1 MVTAFPAPIDFEA
14 DGKQFGHITIPHS
27 RHDSAWGS
35 ILIPILCVK
44 NGTGPTVLLTGGNHG
59 DEYEGPV
66 ALMKLA
72 RTLEP
77 GRVQGRVI
85 VVPALN
91 VPAVLANRR
100 TSPID
105 GGNLNRLFPGDP
117 RGSPTQR
124 IAHYV
129 QTELLPRADVVVDLH
144 SGGSSLDF
152 VPTVVM
158 HALPNPDM
166 HARTLAA
173 LQAFGAPIGLV
184 LEELDA
190 QGMMDSAAEDM
201 GKLFL
206 STELGGGAT
215 LTPERVAIAERGVA
229 NLLAHFGLVEGPAAE
244 PAPATRVM
252 CVPDTSWYVL
262 SRADGIFEPLVDL
275 GAAVTVGQVLAQVHD
290 PADPLGDPAPHHAGQ
305 SGTVVAKRAMARCTL
320 GDSLFVLA
328 ENYPNARESAA
339 DAD

>member
-1 MVTAFPAPIDFEA
+1 MVAPFPAPIDFEA
-14 DGKQFGHITIPHS
+14 DGKQLGHIAIPHS

-44 NGTGPTVLLTGGNHG
+44 NGTGPTILFTGGNHG

-66 ALMKLA
+66 ALMKVV
-72 RTLEP
+72 RSLEP
-77 GRVQGRVI
+77 NAVQGRVI
-85 VVPALN
+85 MVPALN
-91 VPAVLANRR
+91 LPAVLANRR

-105 GGNLNRLFPGDP
+105 DGNLNRLFPGDP
-117 RGSPTQR
+117 RGTPTQR
-124 IAHYV
+124 LAHYV

-152 VPTVVM
+152 VPAVVM
-158 HALPNPDM
+158 HALPDPDM
-166 HARTLAA
+166 HADTLAA
-173 LQAFGAPIGLV
+173 LQAFGAPVGLV
-184 LEELDA
+184 LQELDA

-229 NLLAHFGLVEGPAAE
+229 NLLAHFGLMEQPVAQSAA
-244 PAPATRVM
+244 PTRVM
-252 CVPDTSWYVL
+252 CVPDTSWYVI

-275 GAAVTVGQVLAQVHD
+275 GAAVVAGQPLGQVHD
-290 PADPLGDPAPHHAGQ
+290 PTDPLGEPAIHHAGR
-305 SGTVVAKRAMARCTL
+305 SGTVIAKRAMARCAL

-328 ENYPNARESAA
+328 EDAPSSRESPAGA
-339 DAD
+339 G

>member
-14 DGKQFGHITIPHS
+14 DGKQLGHIAIPHS

-44 NGTGPTVLLTGGNHG
+44 HGTGPTILLTGGNHG

-72 RTLEP
+72 RSLEP
-77 GRVQGRVI
+77 GAIMGRVI

-91 VPAVLANRR
+91 LPAVLANRR

-105 GGNLNRLFPGDP
+105 DGNLNRLFPGDP
-117 RGSPTQR
+117 RGTPTQR

-152 VPTVVM
+152 VPAVVM
-158 HALPNPDM
+158 HALPDADM

-229 NLLAHFGLVEGPAAE
+229 NLLAHFGLIAWPLDQ
-244 PAPATRVM
+244 PPRPTRVM
-252 CVPDTSWYVL
+252 SVPDTHWYVL
-262 SRADGIFEPLVDL
+262 SRADGVFEPLVDL
-275 GAAVTVGQVLAQVHD
+275 GAAVTAGQAVGQVHD
-290 PADPLGDPAPHHAGQ
+290 PTDPLGQPVIHHAER
-305 SGTVVAKRAMARCTL
+305 SGTVVAKRAMARCAL

-328 ENYPNARESAA
+328 EDYRSSRESPAGA
-339 DAD
+339 S

>member
-1 MVTAFPAPIDFEA
+1 MATLFPAPVDFDAE
-14 DGKQFGHITIPHS
+14 GKQLGHMTIPHS
-27 RHDSAWGS
+27 RHDSAWGA

-44 NGTGPTVLLTGGNHG
+44 NGTGPTILFTGGNHG

-77 GRVQGRVI
+77 GSVQGRVI

-91 VPAVLANRR
+91 LPAVLANRR

-117 RGSPTQR
+117 RGTPTQR
-124 IAHYV
+124 IAHHV

-152 VPTVVM
+152 VPAVVM
-158 HALPNPDM
+158 HALPDTAM
-166 HARTLAA
+166 HKRTLAA
-173 LQAFGAPIGLV
+173 LRAFGAPVGLV

-229 NLLAHFGLVEGPAAE
+229 NLLTHFGLVERPLAE
-244 PAPATRVM
+244 SDPPTRIM
-252 CVPDTSWYVL
+252 RVPDAHWYVL
-262 SRADGIFEPLVDL
+262 SQADGVLEPLVDL
-275 GAAVTVGQVLAQVHD
+275 GAAVTAGQALGQVHD
-290 PADPLGDPAPHHAGQ
+290 PTDPLGEPAVHHASR
-305 SGTVVAKRAMARCTL
+305 SGTVIAKRAMARCAL

-328 ENYPNARESAA
+328 EDHPAVRESPAGA
-339 DAD
+339 P